1 MKYQGVDPLSKQS
14 HFNYKD
20 RKEVLDFTSNRK
32 KLLEREQIELEKM
45 KEHQFQVIQEK
56 QKGTPPI
63 GQKYMHSQ
71 LGKSNEADS
80 EGEAGVEADEN
91 SFNKKSHKYVGRTS
105 SKQQPN
111 QGSGGP
117 RSSKSNYSSPV
128 LPPSSSS
135 MAVTKTTNCPLSQ
148 PHSRSNVNSND
159 LQQYL
164 KILRY
169 RSITKVILHQP
180 LAAWS

>member
-1 MKYQGVDPLSKQS
+1 MVKYQGVDPLSKQS

-45 KEHQFQVIQEK
+45 KEHQFQMIQEK

-63 GQKYMHSQ
+63 GQKYKHSQ

-111 QGSGGP
+111 QGSGGL

-128 LPPSSSS
+128 LPPSSS
-135 MAVTKTTNCPLSQ
+135 MAATKTTNCPLSQ

-169 RSITKVILHQP
+169 CSLTTKVTFLIY
-180 LAAWS
+180 

>member
-1 MKYQGVDPLSKQS
+1 MSKKSLILREVEQVKLSQWQVCVVKYQGVDPLSKQS

-45 KEHQFQVIQEK
+45 KEHQLQMIQEK

-63 GQKYMHSQ
+63 GQKYKHSQ

-91 SFNKKSHKYVGRTS
+91 SFTAF
-105 SKQQPN
+105 
-111 QGSGGP
+111 SGI
-117 RSSKSNYSSPV
+117 V
-128 LPPSSSS
+128 
-135 MAVTKTTNCPLSQ
+135 
-148 PHSRSNVNSND
+148 
-159 LQQYL
+159 
-164 KILRY
+164 
-169 RSITKVILHQP
+169 
-180 LAAWS
+180 